1 MNSIC
6 SHLGHFSQR
15 FSGASLRETSALSL
29 GRTKLVSQLLA
40 AVSHEWQGRPRST
53 PSAPE
58 DAERRHDLLGFLHLG
73 EQFPRLVVG
82 TELLCLGRFEAG
94 DDGGLPGH
102 LVGAD
107 GQDPPLA
114 ESRDSEAHK
123 VSLAGVVGVP
133 RRFPVTIGTEPNRI
147 AWHVVADAAALA
159 QSEYRART
167 AVAIAQLPDLGPVAA
182 GLQRIGLV
190 EQADDEFVAQVGAAE
205 AERHRDQPTPLTHR
219 APPAVET
226 RRTNQSALP
235 SL

>member
-58 DAERRHDLLGFLHLG
+58 DAERRHDLLGFLHLA

-82 TELLCLGRFEAG
+82 TELLCRGRFAVG

-107 GQDPPLA
+107 GQDPLLA
-114 ESRDSEAHK
+114 EARDSEPHK
-123 VSLAGVVGVP
+123 VSRAGVVGVP
-133 RRFPVTIGTEPNRI
+133 PRFPVTIGTEPTRI
-147 AWHVVADAAALA
+147 AWHDVAGATASA
-159 QSEYRART
+159 QCDTRPRA
-167 AVAIAQLPDLGPVAA
+167 AVAIAQLPDLG
-182 GLQRIGLV
+182 
-190 EQADDEFVAQVGAAE
+190 
-205 AERHRDQPTPLTHR
+205 
-219 APPAVET
+219 
-226 RRTNQSALP
+226 
-235 SL
+235 